1 MPQTFTQLN
10 PASQQ
15 FYDRTLLKRL
25 LPKLTFL
32 KHGQKRPIPK
42 NEGDTVNFR
51 RYGGL
56 APALTPLVEGVTPP
70 PDNLTMQ
77 EITATVEGYGNYI
90 YLTDKIKMAGIDP
103 VATEATEIL
112 GEQAGE
118 TLDIVVRDIVSNG
131 SNVYR
136 IGGHGNTNEITPGD
150 TMDGITLRRVRQIM
164 VRNNVKSPA
173 GRDYIAFVHPDTI
186 YDLMGDPNWV
196 NAQHYAGPTKI
207 FDGEIGRMYGIRFIE
222 TTLCPI
228 SEGAGAGTPAI
239 DVYSTVILGKDA
251 YGVPD
256 LAGSAKPK
264 TYVKSLGSAGTG
276 DPIDQRS
283 SIGWKAYLTAV
294 ILQELA
300 VLRIEHAASAPVM
313 G

>member
-10 PASQQ
+10 PANQQ
-15 FYDRTLLKRL
+15 FYDRTLLSRL

-56 APALTPLVEGVTPP
+56 DPALTPLVEGVTPP

-118 TLDIVVRDIVSNG
+118 TLDIVVRDIVANG
-131 SNVYR
+131 TNVYR
-136 IGGHGNTNEITPGD
+136 VNGRAAITDVAGGD
-150 TMDGITLRRVRQIM
+150 VLDGVTLRRVRQIM
-164 VRNNVKSPA
+164 VRNNVKPPA

-186 YDLMGDPNWV
+186 YDLMGDSNWV
-196 NAQHYAGPTKI
+196 NAQHYSGATKI
-207 FDGEIGRMYGIRFIE
+207 FNGEIGRMYGIRFIE
-222 TTLCPI
+222 TTLAPVW
-228 SEGAGAGTPAI
+228 ENAGAGAAV
-239 DVYSTVILGKDA
+239 DVYGTIVIGKDA

-256 LAGSAKPK
+256 IAGSSKPK

-294 ILQELA
+294 RLQELA
-300 VLRIEHAASAPVM
+300 ILRLEHAASAPA
-313 G
+313 